1 VPDTIEATIETMHP
15 STLSTIT
22 KIEEGTENL
31 RPEDGIR
38 VAPMIK

>member
-1 VPDTIEATIETMHP
+1 MHP

-31 RPEDGIR
+31 QLEDGTK
-38 VAPMIK
+38 VAPMIE